1 MVLRCLYE
9 RAERVRMPTRTAI
22 LRLYDYLSHHVTLD
36 FTTVTA
42 HILGCNGTLQHTRT
56 WITTADPSH
65 QDDWHAW
72 LQAMCIDCD
81 CALLL
86 QVNTT
91 AAEYGALEGLNMR
104 RCTSCNALLA
114 LYHVGRVAPAD
125 DADLLA
131 WAAEAQV
138 PAYVVTLGAHAA
150 PHRAAVTKVYPPGA
164 TFTLT
169 DRQFFGSVLRQLD
182 VQHHCRH
189 P

>member
-9 RAERVRMPTRTAI
+9 RAEGMRMPTRTAI
-22 LRLYDYLSHHVTLD
+22 LRLYDYLAHQVTLD

-42 HILGCNGTLQHTRT
+42 HILGCNGTLQYTRT
-56 WITTADPSH
+56 WIATADPTH

-91 AAEYGALEGLNMR
+91 AAEYGALEGLNMC

-114 LYHVGRVAPAD
+114 LYHVGCVAPVD

-138 PAYVVTLGAHAA
+138 PA
-150 PHRAAVTKVYPPGA
+150 
-164 TFTLT
+164 
-169 DRQFFGSVLRQLD
+169 
-182 VQHHCRH
+182 
-189 P
+189 

>member
-1 MVLRCLYE
+1 MLIRLLHE
-9 RAERVRMPTRTAI
+9 RAEGMPMPTRTAI
-22 LRLYDYLSHHVTLD
+22 LRLYDYLAHQVTLD

-42 HILGCNGTLQHTRT
+42 HILGCNGTLQHTLT
-56 WITTADPSH
+56 WITTADSTH
-65 QDDWHAW
+65 QDDWRVW

-81 CALLL
+81 CAMLL
-86 QVNTT
+86 QVNTM
-91 AAEYGALEGLNMR
+91 AAEHGALEGLNMR

-114 LYHVGRVAPAD
+114 LFHVGRAAPTD

-131 WAAEAQV
+131 WATEAQV
-138 PAYVVTLGAHAA
+138 PAYVVILSAQAA
-150 PHRAAVTKVYPPGA
+150 PHGAAVTKVYPPGA

-182 VQHHCRH
+182 VQHHCCH